1 MIQLTVYTRADET
14 PAYATVQATHEKAP
28 IFRMFTLSPT
38 MWGIEGVKAYA
49 EELREQIGQNVAMIY
64 TAADPDD

>member
-1 MIQLTVYTRADET
+1 MIQVTIYTRTDET
-14 PAYATVQATHEKAP
+14 AAYATVQATHDNAP

-38 MWGIEGVKAYA
+38 MWSIEGVKAYV
-49 EELREQIGQNVAMIY
+49 EELREQIGQNIAMIY

>member
-1 MIQLTVYTRADET
+1 MIQVTIYNRADET
-14 PAYATVQATHEKAP
+14 PAYATVQATHENTP

-38 MWGIEGVKAYA
+38 MWAVEGVKSYV